1 MGSYPPP
8 FSPPAPRKDNTLKI
22 VLIILGVA
30 AFMCVLLLGAAG
42 VFGMKFF
49 NQSIKPLAG
58 CAIGFNDVREAM
70 REYAKEHND
79 TLPAA
84 DKWQDEIRPYLVK
97 VLAKNRE
104 DKGGI
109 FPELDPNGNWG
120 CDDGKGGKTGMAYNT
135 EIAGKKIAEVKD
147 HSGTILIFEV
157 PDSGTNLAKA
167 YSLQDRSKAPMIMS
181 EHRQWLKLPL
191 EGGDEFNFEVKN
203 GKLEKTPK

>member
-120 CDDGKGGKTGMAYNT
+120 CDDGKGGRDVLEFADVPRPVVARQQRRGAAVA
-135 EIAGKKIAEVKD
+135 AGLHLLSRVDAATLGAVEVK
-147 HSGTILIFEV
+147 EV
-157 PDSGTNLAKA
+157 AHAGSIDLNRSAERASVTRS
-167 YSLQDRSKAPMIMS
+167 SLS
-181 EHRQWLKLPL
+181 
-191 EGGDEFNFEVKN
+191 
-203 GKLEKTPK
+203 